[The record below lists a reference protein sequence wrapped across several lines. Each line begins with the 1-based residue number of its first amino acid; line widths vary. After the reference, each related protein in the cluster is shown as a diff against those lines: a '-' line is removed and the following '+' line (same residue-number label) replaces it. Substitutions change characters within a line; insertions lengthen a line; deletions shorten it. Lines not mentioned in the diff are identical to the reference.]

1 MYLTDFPGLCGNKSH
16 TSVEEK
22 GFPLGKFYS
31 VYVVPTLDVRTEFE
45 QD

>member
-1 MYLTDFPGLCGNKSH
+1 MCLADFPGLCGNKSH

-22 GFPLGKFYS
+22 GFPLRKVYS
-31 VYVVPTLDVRTEFE
+31 GYVVPTLSVRAEFE